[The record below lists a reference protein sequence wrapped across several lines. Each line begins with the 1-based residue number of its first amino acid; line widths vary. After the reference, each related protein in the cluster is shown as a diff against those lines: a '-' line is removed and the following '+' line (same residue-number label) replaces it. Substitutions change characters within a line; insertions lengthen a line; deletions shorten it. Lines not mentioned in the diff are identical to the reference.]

1 MKRKITFFQNFHWD
15 FTTSCFTWKNVS
27 SSFYVSIRQGRY
39 RMSQKS
45 KIDTSFDVSNHFFL
59 NWLFS
64 WEFGKEIFHKIGKKS
79 ETKNSLFKKELS
91 RFKIQIISF
100 LNLKH
105 IMESGGV
112 PVMLNL
118 VFYVLKVKQL
128 KRIPLLISIHQIFLI
143 S

>member
-1 MKRKITFFQNFHWD
+1 MKQ
-15 FTTSCFTWKNVS
+15 
-27 SSFYVSIRQGRY
+27 
-39 RMSQKS
+39 
-45 KIDTSFDVSNHFFL
+45 
-59 NWLFS
+59 
-64 WEFGKEIFHKIGKKS
+64 
-79 ETKNSLFKKELS
+79 KNSLFKKELS

-128 KRIPLLISIHQIFLI
+128 KRIPLLTSIHQIFLI

>member
-1 MKRKITFFQNFHWD
+1 MKQ
-15 FTTSCFTWKNVS
+15 
-27 SSFYVSIRQGRY
+27 
-39 RMSQKS
+39 
-45 KIDTSFDVSNHFFL
+45 
-59 NWLFS
+59 
-64 WEFGKEIFHKIGKKS
+64 
-79 ETKNSLFKKELS
+79 KNSLFKKELS

-128 KRIPLLISIHQIFLI
+128 KRIPLLISSHQILLI

>member
-1 MKRKITFFQNFHWD
+1 MKQ
-15 FTTSCFTWKNVS
+15 
-27 SSFYVSIRQGRY
+27 
-39 RMSQKS
+39 
-45 KIDTSFDVSNHFFL
+45 
-59 NWLFS
+59 
-64 WEFGKEIFHKIGKKS
+64 
-79 ETKNSLFKKELS
+79 KNSLFKKELS